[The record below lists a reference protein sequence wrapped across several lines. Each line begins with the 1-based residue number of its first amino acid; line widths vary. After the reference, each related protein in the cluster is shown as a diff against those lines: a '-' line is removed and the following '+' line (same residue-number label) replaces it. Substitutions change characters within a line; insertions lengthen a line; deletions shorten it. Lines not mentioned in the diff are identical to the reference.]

1 MSEVSVQHLMQ
12 NEMRRASG
20 VRAGCRRAVKIA
32 GANDGTL
39 VMKPCIGFAQAS
51 AGDVNHSTQLRQ
63 MVNGLAWVAT
73 KGAASRERLW
83 GDACN
88 LRSRDTRMEYN
99 PPKLRKRFGAPKG
112 AQTLGKETS
121 EYQQEEKSIEIPLLA
136 ASENGIAQ
144 TESVPERVWRCSVR
158 PSICDPSNGS
168 RSCLKWH
175 RIEGYTPVGQP
186 QERSC

>member
-1 MSEVSVQHLMQ
+1 MRAKPVSDITKEEDALSHASEIGRASRG
-12 NEMRRASG
+12 RRAY
-20 VRAGCRRAVKIA
+20 AGSPAM
-32 GANDGTL
+32 L
-39 VMKPCIGFAQAS
+39 PCIGFAQAS

-73 KGAASRERLW
+73 KGVASRERLW

-112 AQTLGKETS
+112 ARTLGKETS
-121 EYQQEEKSIEIPLLA
+121 EYQQEEKSIEIPLVA
-136 ASENGIAQ
+136 ASETGTAQ
-144 TESVPERVWRCSVR
+144 TESLPERVGRCSVR
-158 PSICDPSNGS
+158 PSIYDPSNGS